1 MGSVPLYPKT
11 EVGLST
17 PEFICYKSATS
28 KIEQALNYN
37 PQSFLPRC
45 DKGGFR
51 IFLKHSCLIVTMGES
66 KDDFFFVFDLVSRLA

>member
-1 MGSVPLYPKT
+1 MSGSVPFYPKT

-37 PQSFLPRC
+37 PRSCQDVTKEVS
-45 DKGGFR
+45 GF
-51 IFLKHSCLIVTMGES
+51 S
-66 KDDFFFVFDLVSRLA
+66 